1 MWGERQRRGRL
12 LLGDDDAQPSR
23 QHGDAVTIIILGE
36 MGMMYAFVFPS
47 ECPVAAICVLT
58 N

>member
-1 MWGERQRRGRL
+1 MMH
-12 LLGDDDAQPSR
+12 QPSR

-47 ECPVAAICVLT
+47 ECPLAAICVLT
-58 N
+58 NYSTVKFTLADYILY